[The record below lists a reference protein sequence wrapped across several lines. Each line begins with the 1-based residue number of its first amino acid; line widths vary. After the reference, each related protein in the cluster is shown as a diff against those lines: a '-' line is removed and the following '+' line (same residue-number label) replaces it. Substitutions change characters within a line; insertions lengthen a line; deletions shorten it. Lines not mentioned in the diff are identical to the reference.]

1 MQRDTDTHVFGPLTI
16 QPQKIPTQARARS
29 VYKQSGLLKSLVG
42 KQMSGKI
49 FINYRRDDTS
59 ASAGRL
65 YDRLTAHFPKN
76 QIFIDVDNLDPGSC
90 G

>member
-1 MQRDTDTHVFGPLTI
+1 
-16 QPQKIPTQARARS
+16 
-29 VYKQSGLLKSLVG
+29 
-42 KQMSGKI
+42 MSGKI

>member
-1 MQRDTDTHVFGPLTI
+1 MQRDTNTHVFGPLTI
-16 QPQKIPTQARARS
+16 QPQKIPTQAKARS
-29 VYKQSGLLKSLVG
+29 VYKQSGLLSHWLEADER
-42 KQMSGKI
+42 QI